1 MLLYKSL
8 YMNINE
14 IVHVLVW
21 HYTVYTMGSRMVFS
35 VALFC
40 LFLTMI
46 IGLNQESY
54 M

>member
-1 MLLYKSL
+1 
-8 YMNINE
+8 MNINE
-14 IVHVLVW
+14 IVRVLVQ

-35 VALFC
+35 EALFC
-40 LFLTMI
+40 LFLTTI

>member
-1 MLLYKSL
+1 M
-8 YMNINE
+8 IDC
-14 IVHVLVW
+14 VLVR

-40 LFLTMI
+40 LLLTTI